1 MYYFTMLQM
10 EERAGEILSNIF
22 QSTEY
27 FKKILKN
34 KNINIKVL
42 DFIIRLASLG
52 NINYKKYFLDK
63 GILDLLF
70 NLINEEEEVIIKVIN
85 IISEFYSNFNFKN
98 MEKKYQEEINK
109 KMVEVLLKNYEKLY
123 TLGCGALMSTILKK
137 ITNKNTNND
146 NDLTDDQVSILRG
159 ELSINK
165 SECIYLNNLEE
176 NSEEN
181 KNPRKNEEQEGGNDE
196 DKDGKEHDQKKNMEK
211 NEENDNNDEKKLE
224 EKKNPRKNKEQ
235 EGGNDEDKKE
245 NDPKKMNKLTKEDKR
260 KLNTKK
266 VICDLVGLIL
276 DVD

>member
-1 MYYFTMLQM
+1 MSDILQSKREEYSEKIQINKLEESINMYYFTMLQM

-109 KMVEVLLKNYEKLY
+109 KW
-123 TLGCGALMSTILKK
+123 
-137 ITNKNTNND
+137 
-146 NDLTDDQVSILRG
+146 LRF
-159 ELSINK
+159 
-165 SECIYLNNLEE
+165 Y
-176 NSEEN
+176 
-181 KNPRKNEEQEGGNDE
+181 
-196 DKDGKEHDQKKNMEK
+196 
-211 NEENDNNDEKKLE
+211 
-224 EKKNPRKNKEQ
+224 
-235 EGGNDEDKKE
+235 
-245 NDPKKMNKLTKEDKR
+245 
-260 KLNTKK
+260 
-266 VICDLVGLIL
+266 
-276 DVD
+276 